1 MDFFLCMS
9 LYLSIIYSVPEKI
22 RTLVHKIGFG
32 GMKSSGIL
40 YLVAT
45 PIGNLGDIT
54 FRAVEILR
62 QVDFV
67 ICEDSRRSG
76 LLLKHFELQKPLR
89 TFHEHTGDSKKNSI
103 LNELKE
109 GRNAALI
116 TDAGT
121 PLISDP
127 GFDLVR
133 DAIRSGIDVQSIPGP
148 TAFVSALILSDLPS
162 HAFTFLGYLPQKEK
176 ARRDA
181 LNALAGEPRTL
192 IFYESPYR
200 VQKTLKDMLE
210 TLGDRNVSV
219 SREMTKKFEETIRG
233 TISEIINHLIPKK
246 ILGEWVIVVE
256 GKNPDESR

>member
-1 MDFFLCMS
+1 MQ
-9 LYLSIIYSVPEKI
+9 
-22 RTLVHKIGFG
+22 
-32 GMKSSGIL
+32 SSTL

-54 FRAVEILR
+54 LRAIDVLR

-76 LLLKHFELQKPLR
+76 LLLKHLDIKKPFR
-89 TFHEHTGDSKKNSI
+89 TFHEHTGPAKKVSI
-103 LNELKE
+103 LAELKE

-133 DAIRSGIDVQSIPGP
+133 DSINAGIQIESIPGP
-148 TAFVSALILSDLPS
+148 SAFVSALILSGLPS
-162 HAFTFLGYLPQKEK
+162 HAFTFMGYLPQKEK
-176 ARRDA
+176 ARR
-181 LNALAGEPRTL
+181 NALRQLTDEPRTL

-200 VQKTLKDMLE
+200 IQKTLKDMLE
-210 TLGDRNVSV
+210 ILGDRPVSV
-219 SREMTKKFEETIRG
+219 SREMTKKFEETVRG
-233 TISEIINHLIPKK
+233 KLSEVIGHLAGKK
-246 ILGEWVIVVE
+246 ILGEWVIVVH
-256 GKNPDESR
+256 GKLTGTGPSKTGTCP

>member
-1 MDFFLCMS
+1 MN
-9 LYLSIIYSVPEKI
+9 P
-22 RTLVHKIGFG
+22 
-32 GMKSSGIL
+32 SGIL

-62 QVDFV
+62 HVDFV

-76 LLLKHFELQKPLR
+76 LLLKHLDIKKPFR
-89 TFHEHTGDSKKNSI
+89 TFHEHTSQSKKDSI
-103 LNELKE
+103 LEELKE

-133 DAIRSGIDVQSIPGP
+133 DAVGAGIQVQSIPGP
-148 TAFVSALILSDLPS
+148 TAFVSALILSALPS

-181 LNALAGEPRTL
+181 LKAATNEERTL

-200 VQKTLKDMLE
+200 VQKTLKDMLDI
-210 TLGDRNVSV
+210 LGDRNVSI

-233 TISEIINHLIPKK
+233 KLSEVIHRLTEKK
-246 ILGEWVIVVE
+246 ILGEWVVIVQ
-256 GKNPDESR
+256 GKNPDE

>member
-1 MDFFLCMS
+1 
-9 LYLSIIYSVPEKI
+9 
-22 RTLVHKIGFG
+22 
-32 GMKSSGIL
+32 MKPSGIL

-62 QVDFV
+62 TVDFV

-76 LLLKHFELQKPLR
+76 LLLKHFEIKKPLK
-89 TFHEHTGDSKKNSI
+89 TFHEHTSESKKNSI
-103 LNELKE
+103 LEELTG

-121 PLISDP
+121 PLVSDP

-133 DAIRSGIDVQSIPGP
+133 DAIAAGIEVQSIPGP
-148 TAFVSALILSDLPS
+148 TAFVSALIVSALPS

-176 ARRDA
+176 GRRDA
-181 LNALAGEPRTL
+181 LTAVANEERTL

-200 VQKTLKDMLE
+200 VQKTLKDMFE
-210 TLGDRNVSV
+210 VLGDRNVSV

-233 TISEIINHLIPKK
+233 KISEVLSQIAQKK
-246 ILGEWVIVVE
+246 ILGEWVIVVQ
-256 GKNPDESR
+256 GKKDE

>member
-1 MDFFLCMS
+1 MN
-9 LYLSIIYSVPEKI
+9 P
-22 RTLVHKIGFG
+22 
-32 GMKSSGIL
+32 SGIL

-62 QVDFV
+62 AVDFV

-76 LLLKHFELQKPLR
+76 LLLKHLEIKKPLK
-89 TFHEHTGDSKKNSI
+89 TFHEHTGESKKNSI
-103 LNELKE
+103 LEELKE

-133 DAIRSGIDVQSIPGP
+133 DAIAAGIEIQSIPGP
-148 TAFVSALILSDLPS
+148 TAFVSALIVSALPS

-176 ARRDA
+176 GRRDA
-181 LNALAGEPRTL
+181 LSAVAGEERTL

-200 VQKTLKDMLE
+200 VQKTLKDILE
-210 TLGDRNVSV
+210 VLGDRNVSV

-233 TISEIINHLIPKK
+233 TLSEVLGQISQKK
-246 ILGEWVIVVE
+246 ILGEWVIVVQ
-256 GKNPDESR
+256 GKNSDE